1 MEELIRDLKYAGRS
15 LVRSKGY
22 PAAVI
27 MTLSACIG
35 VNVAIFAIVNSVLL
49 RPLPVPDSQDIV
61 LMSNRYPKAGVGEQF
76 ISSSGDYFDR
86 REKVTALAEQA
97 AFRFSNETIDINGT
111 AEREMAMTATPSL
124 FNLLRVEPLLGRT
137 FSAEEG
143 EIGAEQ
149 KIILSYGLWQQIFG
163 GNPAPLGREVRLDGR
178 PFTVVGVMPPNF
190 VFIDPEV
197 RMWIP
202 TAFTNEEKTVHHN
215 NNWYNIGRLERGATI
230 QQVQAQIDALN
241 DSNLEKFRSSKSFW
255 SMPVSIPRWNR
266 CRRWWSGM

>member
-1 MEELIRDLKYAGRS
+1 
-15 LVRSKGY
+15 
-22 PAAVI
+22 
-27 MTLSACIG
+27 
-35 VNVAIFAIVNSVLL
+35 
-49 RPLPVPDSQDIV
+49 
-61 LMSNRYPKAGVGEQF
+61 
-76 ISSSGDYFDR
+76 
-86 REKVTALAEQA
+86 
-97 AFRFSNETIDINGT
+97 
-111 AEREMAMTATPSL
+111 
-124 FNLLRVEPLLGRT
+124 
-137 FSAEEG
+137 
-143 EIGAEQ
+143 
-149 KIILSYGLWQQIFG
+149 LSYGLWQQIFG